1 MNNEEETWELHVNQQ
16 GKMKGHF
23 QKMKYQEE
31 KDKHELRKDTK
42 KEEK

>member
-1 MNNEEETWELHVNQQ
+1 MGIICKPT